1 MYLSCGFYFRQERRI
16 ACYAENEQEAEK
28 WLWYPYIPFDKVA
41 LLQGDPGDGKSKLM
55 LSIAALLSNGERNG
69 EKQQGGYELCKGKKY
84 TVSDVSK
91 AERHNERKNETYE
104 NINMIEERIP
114 YNVHFKKPFA
124 PTYMEKLKQMEAD
137 GMVSLRGLRKDATL
151 FNEIAIKCKDGFDN
165 KWNNK
170 YVEVTEQVG
179 RLGCFGFMIINIPGT
194 WFGWWSDEA
203 LALSIIPSMLFLF
216 SGIMS
221 RSVLL
226 IIASVLFAPSHI
238 VISYKNVK

>member
-1 MYLSCGFYFRQERRI
+1 MLLFICKDFDRFKFVMVDNMEWFNVFGLIFI
-16 ACYAENEQEAEK
+16 AVIM
-28 WLWYPYIPFDKVA
+28 IP
-41 LLQGDPGDGKSKLM
+41 
-55 LSIAALLSNGERNG
+55 
-69 EKQQGGYELCKGKKY
+69 
-84 TVSDVSK
+84 
-91 AERHNERKNETYE
+91 
-104 NINMIEERIP
+104 
-114 YNVHFKKPFA
+114 NVVF
-124 PTYMEKLKQMEAD
+124 
-137 GMVSLRGLRKDATL
+137 
-151 FNEIAIKCKDGFDN
+151 AIKCKDGFDN

-203 LALSIIPSMLFLF
+203 LALSIIPLMLFLF

>member
-1 MYLSCGFYFRQERRI
+1 MEWFNVFGLIFI
-16 ACYAENEQEAEK
+16 AVIM
-28 WLWYPYIPFDKVA
+28 IP
-41 LLQGDPGDGKSKLM
+41 
-55 LSIAALLSNGERNG
+55 
-69 EKQQGGYELCKGKKY
+69 
-84 TVSDVSK
+84 
-91 AERHNERKNETYE
+91 
-104 NINMIEERIP
+104 
-114 YNVHFKKPFA
+114 NVVF
-124 PTYMEKLKQMEAD
+124 
-137 GMVSLRGLRKDATL
+137 
-151 FNEIAIKCKDGFDN
+151 AIKCKDGFDN

-203 LALSIIPSMLFLF
+203 FALYLIVDTILVMLYCAIWIICFKKNSVFRALALSIIPSMLFLF

-238 VISYKNVK
+238 VISYKNVKWYLQIQVCRIQKFNMKCEIERMEIIYTFYFFAFLKKVIKKLLTFCYWKNGEVYSYFMWCKTCSFWYSGA

>member
-1 MYLSCGFYFRQERRI
+1 MAKNNKADMSCAR
-16 ACYAENEQEAEK
+16 
-28 WLWYPYIPFDKVA
+28 V
-41 LLQGDPGDGKSKLM
+41 
-55 LSIAALLSNGERNG
+55 
-69 EKQQGGYELCKGKKY
+69 KKY
-84 TVSDVSK
+84 TASDVSK

-104 NINMIEERIP
+104 NMNVIEERIP
-114 YNVHFKKPFA
+114 FNVHFKKPFA
-124 PTYMEKLKQMEAD
+124 PTYMEQLKQMEAD

-203 LALSIIPSMLFLF
+203 FALYLIVDTILVMLYCAIWIICFKKNSVFRALALSIIPSMLFLF

>member
-1 MYLSCGFYFRQERRI
+1 MR
-16 ACYAENEQEAEK
+16 
-28 WLWYPYIPFDKVA
+28 D
-41 LLQGDPGDGKSKLM
+41 
-55 LSIAALLSNGERNG
+55 LSIAYGNSRTAKFWSNKTIRFDDLCERLKTPIRTSETAEEYPKLS
-69 EKQQGGYELCKGKKY
+69 K
-84 TVSDVSK
+84 
-91 AERHNERKNETYE
+91 NERDQ
-104 NINMIEERIP
+104 I
-114 YNVHFKKPFA
+114 
-124 PTYMEKLKQMEAD
+124 
-137 GMVSLRGLRKDATL
+137 KD
-151 FNEIAIKCKDGFDN
+151 KGGFDN

-194 WFGWWSDEA
+194 WFGWWSDETFAVYLIVDTILVMLYCAIWIICFKKNSVFRA

-238 VISYKNVK
+238 MISYKNVK